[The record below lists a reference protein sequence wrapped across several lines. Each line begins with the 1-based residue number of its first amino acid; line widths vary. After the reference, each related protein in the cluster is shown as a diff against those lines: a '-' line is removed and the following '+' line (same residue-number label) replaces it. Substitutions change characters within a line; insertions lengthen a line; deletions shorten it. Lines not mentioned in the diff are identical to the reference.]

1 MGKLDEIKGEVD
13 WLGRWLNVL
22 IITNF
27 ALIGWSALNYET
39 HKPILIYF
47 TVTAIIVLTV
57 IIAMINRSAMKK
69 IRQMKDLK

>member
-39 HKPILIYF
+39 QKPILIYF
-47 TVTAIIVLTV
+47 TVIAIVLLTV